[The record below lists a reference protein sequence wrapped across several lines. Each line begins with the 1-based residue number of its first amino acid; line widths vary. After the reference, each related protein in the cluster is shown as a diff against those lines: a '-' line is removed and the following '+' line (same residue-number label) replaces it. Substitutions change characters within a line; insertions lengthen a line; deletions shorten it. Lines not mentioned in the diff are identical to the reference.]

1 MKYKQVNPMQKWQR
15 LSGLLTLLVL
25 IFLILPIVIIM
36 PLSLSSGSFLSYPMP
51 GFSMRWY
58 EELLTNY
65 KWTKALQNSA
75 IIGIS
80 SAVLAMVIG
89 LMAAIGINAMKKGA
103 ARAVVMGLFIA
114 PLMTPLIIMA
124 VSLFLFYSKLG
135 LSGKMLGIIIA
146 HAILGTP
153 FVVVSVFAGLQKFDM
168 TLMRAAKSLG
178 ASSWYAYRN
187 VMFPILKPAVV
198 SGLLFAFVTSF
209 DEIIIV
215 LFLAGPDH
223 ITLPIRLFEGIRDEL
238 TPVVISA
245 AMVMVLISVG
255 SMGLIEW
262 VRRRSE
268 AAKEA

>member
-1 MKYKQVNPMQKWQR
+1 MVHYTNPHLDAAFAALADVTRRGVLER
-15 LSGLLTLLVL
+15 LGRGEAS
-25 IFLILPIVIIM
+25 
-36 PLSLSSGSFLSYPMP
+36 
-51 GFSMRWY
+51 
-58 EELLTNY
+58 
-65 KWTKALQNSA
+65 
-75 IIGIS
+75 IS
-80 SAVLAMVIG
+80 DLAE
-89 LMAAIGINAMKKGA
+89 
-103 ARAVVMGLFIA
+103 
-114 PLMTPLIIMA
+114 
-124 VSLFLFYSKLG
+124 
-135 LSGKMLGIIIA
+135 
-146 HAILGTP
+146 
-153 FVVVSVFAGLQKFDM
+153 KFDM